1 MPPGDMTARVARA
14 LASSSSS
21 SSTSVSGLSSWWD
34 WIPDWL
40 LDYNSFEET
49 ENVDFFSIGIVA
61 GYCLVMS
68 LLFWLYWT
76 CECCRRQFCF
86 AGVVGKRTV

>member
-1 MPPGDMTARVARA
+1 M
-14 LASSSSS
+14 
-21 SSTSVSGLSSWWD
+21 
-34 WIPDWL
+34 

-76 CECCRRQFCF
+76 CEYFRPCCF
-86 AGVVGKRTV
+86 AESRL

>member
-1 MPPGDMTARVARA
+1 M
-14 LASSSSS
+14 SSAVGSSS
-21 SSTSVSGLSSWWD
+21 SSTSVTGLSSWWD

-61 GYCLVMS
+61 GYCLAMS
-68 LLFWLYWT
+68 ILFWLYWT
-76 CECCRRQFCF
+76 CEYRT
-86 AGVVGKRTV
+86 AVGHVASGVVVESMTHVARWL